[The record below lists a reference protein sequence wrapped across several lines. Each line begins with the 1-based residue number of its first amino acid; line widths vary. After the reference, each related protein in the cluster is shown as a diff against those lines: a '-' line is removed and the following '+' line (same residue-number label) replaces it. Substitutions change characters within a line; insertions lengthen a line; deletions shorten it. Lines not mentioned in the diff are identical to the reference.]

1 MRAHPG
7 LIGGAGGPDVR
18 LMQLREGWVAKGG
31 AEGLFCAA
39 GPGGLGVALK
49 TEDGAY
55 RPVGPAVS
63 TFLARLGV
71 EVPELAEEPVLNS
84 RGDEVGAVSSL

>member
-1 MRAHPG
+1 MRAHPE

-55 RPVGPAVS
+55 RPLGPAPS
-63 TFLARLGV
+63 RPSWRGSGSRFRSSAR
-71 EVPELAEEPVLNS
+71 S
-84 RGDEVGAVSSL
+84 RS